1 MVIESH
7 AWRERL
13 GLRGGWTFVAEEVF
27 IYNKYPMSWGNKGV
41 LINRKFLC
49 ALFDPPREK
58 EPLTTLHYNVFTTSM
73 LLTERGIFGR

>member
-13 GLRGGWTFVAEEVF
+13 GLRGGWTFVAEEAF
-27 IYNKYPMSWGNKGV
+27 IYNQYPMSWGNQGV
-41 LINRKFLC
+41 LIEILFW
-49 ALFDPPREK
+49 APFDPPREK
-58 EPLTTLHYNVFTTSM
+58 EPLTTFHYIVYTTSM